1 MKFIFNEKNLKMP
14 KDAGWL
20 LPGLQV
26 KRWFALIFFGS
37 LLMMVGAMM
46 LFNMRPIYFTMEFIK
61 GVAGHVNT
69 GIIGAAIVGIGVILF
84 FKGWQKTNLSMM
96 DLNNSSKEKGT
107 ILEAL
112 YRRRKLNKGPK
123 IVVIGGGT
131 GLSML
136 LKGVKKI
143 TNNLTA
149 IVTVGDDGGSSG
161 RLREEMGVLPPGDI
175 RNCIAALADDEDLV
189 TKLFQ
194 YRFKTGE
201 GLEGHSFG
209 NLFLTALCSITGDM
223 VRAVKES
230 SNVLSIRG
238 RVLPSTLDDMKL
250 VAELEDGRIIKG
262 ESNIPEAKGKIK
274 RLFTDPENCKPLE
287 DVIMAIREADLII
300 LGPGSL
306 YTSVI
311 PNLLINEIVDEIAAS
326 KAKRIYVCNIM
337 TQPGETDN
345 YTVSNHV
352 NAIIEHAKNK
362 KIIDAVLVNDSLPN
376 NLAVKYKAANSYPV
390 KLDVDNV
397 KKTGVRIV
405 SKKLIEDSKEG
416 LVRHSSNRVARAVYY
431 WYRRQM
437 QSDRGSFFSPNR
449 IDTSEQ
455 KVKI

>member
-1 MKFIFNEKNLKMP
+1 MSLFSKNKIKMP

-20 LPGLQV
+20 MPGLQV
-26 KRWFALIFFGS
+26 KRWFAMIFVGS
-37 LLMMVGAMM
+37 LLILLGTMIF
-46 LFNMRPIYFTMEFIK
+46 FNMRPVYFTMEFIRQ
-61 GVAGHVNT
+61 
-69 GIIGAAIVGIGVILF
+69 IAAKAPSGIVGIAVAILGAVLF
-84 FKGWQKTNLSMM
+84 FKGWQKTNLSIM
-96 DLNNSSKEKGT
+96 DINDRDKGT
-107 ILEAL
+107 ILESL
-112 YRRRKLNKGPK
+112 YRRRKLNRGPK
-123 IVVIGGGT
+123 IVAVGGGT

-136 LKGVKKI
+136 LKGVKRI
-143 TNNLTA
+143 TNNITA

-250 VAELEDGRIIKG
+250 VAELEDGRIIRG

-274 RLFTDPENCKPLE
+274 RLFTDPEDCKPLE
-287 DVIMAIREADLII
+287 DVIAAIKDADLII

-311 PNLLINEIVDEIAAS
+311 PNLLIKEISQEITNS
-326 KAKRIYVCNIM
+326 SAKKIYVCNIM
-337 TQPGETDN
+337 TQPGETDD
-345 YTVSNHV
+345 YSVSDHL
-352 NAIIEHAKNK
+352 NAIIKHAGNK
-362 KIIDAVLVNDSLPN
+362 KIMDAVLINDSLPD
-376 NLAVKYKAANSYPV
+376 NLAEKYKLANSFPV
-390 KLDVDNV
+390 KLDSDNV
-397 KKTGVRIV
+397 KKTDVKIV
-405 SKKLIEDSKEG
+405 SKRLIEENKEG
-416 LVRHSSNRVARAVYY
+416 FVRHSSNRVARAIYH
-431 WYRRQM
+431 WYRKTMR
-437 QSDRGSFFSPNR
+437 
-449 IDTSEQ
+449 SE
-455 KVKI
+455 K

>member
-1 MKFIFNEKNLKMP
+1 MKLFSRESIRMP

-26 KRWFALIFFGS
+26 KRWFAMIFIGS
-37 LLMMVGAMM
+37 LLILFGTMIV
-46 LFNMRPIYFTMEFIK
+46 FNMRPVYFTMELIRHIAERAPS
-61 GVAGHVNT
+61 GVV
-69 GIIGAAIVGIGVILF
+69 GAFVAAFGAYIF

-96 DLNNSSKEKGT
+96 GLDGEKDNGA

-112 YRRRKLNKGPK
+112 YRRRKLNRGPK
-123 IVVIGGGT
+123 IVAIGGGT

-143 TNNLTA
+143 TNNITA

-209 NLFLTALCSITGDM
+209 NLFLTALCAITGDM

-250 VAELEDGRIIKG
+250 AAELEDGRIIRG
-262 ESNIPEAKGKIK
+262 ESNIPEAHGKVK
-274 RLFTDPENCKPLE
+274 RLFTDPENCRPLD
-287 DVIMAIREADLII
+287 DVIEAIKDADLII

-311 PNLLINEIVDEIAAS
+311 PNLLIKEISQEIATS
-326 KAKRIYVCNIM
+326 TAKKIYVCNIM
-337 TQPGETDN
+337 TQPGETTD
-345 YTVSNHV
+345 YSASDHV
-352 NAIIEHAKNK
+352 NAIMNHAGSKN
-362 KIIDAVLVNDSLPN
+362 IIDAVLVNDT
-376 NLAVKYKAANSYPV
+376 LAYYLSQKYKNANSFPV
-390 KLDVDNV
+390 KLDAINLKKAGV
-397 KKTGVRIV
+397 KVV
-405 SKKLIEDSKEG
+405 SKRLIEDTKEG
-416 LVRHSSNRVARAVYY
+416 LVRHSSNRVARAIYH
-431 WYRRQM
+431 WYRKGQK
-437 QSDRGSFFSPNR
+437 
-449 IDTSEQ
+449 EQ
-455 KVKI
+455 EVAEIAVK